1 MFSLNLARI
10 DVFFFIFIFFHFSV
24 TTTLF
29 FPIITCYS
37 MLHLGHPFG
46 WGFLDV
52 LTSEWE
58 ARLLWAPIDLLR
70 GIQISPL
77 PKLIPIKGL
86 RQPKRFNSP
95 MPQPSHSANGLHVDI
110 SLRKRVR
117 CQQQYVSFHTATLNA
132 RVRGGWYREKRDSCF
147 FTGLQCC
154 LCLSHKQFI
163 LDFLWGEIAKTST
176 KMEFQMHWLV

>member
-1 MFSLNLARI
+1 
-10 DVFFFIFIFFHFSV
+10 
-24 TTTLF
+24 
-29 FPIITCYS
+29 
-37 MLHLGHPFG
+37 MLHLGHPFR

-117 CQQQYVSFHTATLNA
+117 CQQQYVS
-132 RVRGGWYREKRDSCF
+132 Y
-147 FTGLQCC
+147 
-154 LCLSHKQFI
+154 FI
-163 LDFLWGEIAKTST
+163 LQRSMQGLEEDDIERKETAAFSQGYSVVCVCLINSLYWIFLWGEIAKTST

>member
-10 DVFFFIFIFFHFSV
+10 NVFLIYFYFSV

-37 MLHLGHPFG
+37 MLHLGHPFR

-58 ARLLWAPIDLLR
+58 ARLLWAPVDLLR
-70 GIQISPL
+70 
-77 PKLIPIKGL
+77 GL

-163 LDFLWGEIAKTST
+163 LDFFVRWDCKNKHKDGISDVLIGIKKVRNIVTI
-176 KMEFQMHWLV
+176 KHQ